1 MNEVVL
7 LVDDDADSAEVV
19 AELLGTRGIT
29 AHAALTGAAA
39 MRLYDELRPALV
51 IADQKLP
58 DIEGSVLVAQLRAK
72 FGDAVGPAL
81 FMTGLKSSVKS
92 QPGDVV
98 LEKPVDFDTLL
109 SVVEKLLKRA

>member
-1 MNEVVL
+1 VNEVVL

-29 AHAALTGAAA
+29 AHAALTGASALK
-39 MRLYDELRPALV
+39 LYEELRPALV

-58 DIEGSVLVAQLRAK
+58 DIEGSVLVAKLREK
-72 FGDAVGPAL
+72 FGAAVGPAL

-92 QPGDVV
+92 LPTDIV

-109 SVVEKLLKRA
+109 SVVEKLLRR